1 MNGRAAVRLE
11 NNARLTQRIQPML
24 PPGSNAGAA
33 AAGFRNEGEFIA
45 ALHASRN
52 LGIPFDQLKS
62 RMTEGD
68 GMPLGKAIQQLRPD
82 MEKKSVKESV
92 KTAER
97 MAKED
102 VRAAKS
108 GHIESGAAA
117 EIRAN
122 DRLRERLTPLMPEGM
137 TFEQASAGFK
147 NTGQFVAALHVSRNL
162 GIPYRDLRA
171 RMVAGGESL
180 GEAIRALRPQMQ
192 EAEVEAAVQ
201 TATEASAGDLRAG
214 AQSGATA
221 SLR

>member
-1 MNGRAAVRLE
+1 
-11 NNARLTQRIQPML
+11 
-24 PPGSNAGAA
+24 
-33 AAGFRNEGEFIA
+33 
-45 ALHASRN
+45 
-52 LGIPFDQLKS
+52 
-62 RMTEGD
+62 
-68 GMPLGKAIQQLRPD
+68 

-108 GHIESGAAA
+108 GRVESGAAA
-117 EIRAN
+117 EIRSN
-122 DRLRERLTPLMPEGM
+122 QRLQERLTPLLPEGM

-180 GEAIRALRPQMQ
+180 GEAIRALRPQMP

-201 TATEASAGDLRAG
+201 TATDVSARDVQAGGAAG
-214 AQSGATA
+214 ATGAV
-221 SLR
+221 RQ